1 MFNFFRIPVTKKLVD
16 DTDAKKLRERQEQTK
31 QQYRPE
37 QGWLDSK
44 ENAVNAR

>member
-1 MFNFFRIPVTKKLVD
+1 MFNFFRIPVSKKLVD
-16 DTDAKKLRERQEQTK
+16 EDAAKKLRERQEQMK

-37 QGWLDSK
+37 QGWLGSK

>member
-1 MFNFFRIPVTKKLVD
+1 MFNFFRIPVSKKLVNED
-16 DTDAKKLRERQEQTK
+16 EAKKLRERQEQMK